1 MDLAVGRVDLYCL
14 AWVAGLAVLMQLAEG
29 AALANFQRCVE
40 VAKSAV
46 PQCFVEE
53 AGLAVPR
60 MVAEFPLA
68 ERSRTPQS
76 LHSAPEGRLD

>member
-14 AWVAGLAVLMQLAEG
+14 AWVAGLAVLLQLTEEV
-29 AALANFQRCVE
+29 ALADFQHCAE
-40 VAKSAV
+40 AAESAV

-53 AGLAVPR
+53 AGLAVSA

-68 ERSRTPQS
+68 ERSWTPQS